1 MLDEL
6 RERILK
12 HEDEMATLGHTMNE
26 KLHTELKSAFDQGGY
41 QDSGSYMKNL
51 QEKLKSADEHI
62 TLLQSTLT
70 DTETRWKAKVESLK
84 KETGLK
90 DLQIE
95 TLQKAVQRSSAK
107 ATASQAAALEVDFL
121 DKQSFLRYLDSNETN
136 IKPVS
141 RALQDRPSD
150 VGFKGSQT
158 YLKYLPQNL
167 PKTAGGRPMSF
178 GE

>member
-1 MLDEL
+1 
-6 RERILK
+6 
-12 HEDEMATLGHTMNE
+12 
-26 KLHTELKSAFDQGGY
+26 
-41 QDSGSYMKNL
+41 MKNL

-107 ATASQAAALEVDFL
+107 ATS
-121 DKQSFLRYLDSNETN
+121 
-136 IKPVS
+136 
-141 RALQDRPSD
+141 
-150 VGFKGSQT
+150 
-158 YLKYLPQNL
+158 
-167 PKTAGGRPMSF
+167 
-178 GE
+178 